1 MAPIHRR
8 QCRVS
13 AVVIR
18 EATSADAAGLAE
30 TWLRARRASLPV
42 IPAPVHGDDEVRAWF
57 ADVVVPTRET
67 WVAEVDGAVVGL
79 LVLDSGWVDQLY
91 VDPDHTGRG
100 LGSQLLDLAKQ
111 QRPDGLELWTFQ
123 ANAGARRFYQR
134 HGFAE
139 VGRTDGDNEEGAPDV
154 RLRWDPTPDPPP
166 PPSGL

>member
-1 MAPIHRR
+1 M
-8 QCRVS
+8 S
-13 AVVIR
+13 
-18 EATSADAAGLAE
+18 
-30 TWLRARRASLPV
+30 W
-42 IPAPVHGDDEVRAWF
+42 
-57 ADVVVPTRET
+57 PTRET
-67 WVAEVDGAVVGL
+67 WVAEVDGAILGL
-79 LVLDSGWVDQLY
+79 LVLDGGWVDQLY

-111 QRPDGLELWTFQ
+111 RRPDGLELWTFQ

-166 PPSGL
+166 PPSGP

>member
-1 MAPIHRR
+1 M
-8 QCRVS
+8 S
-13 AVVIR
+13 VVAIR
-18 EATSADAAGLAE
+18 EATAADAADVAE

-42 IPAPVHGDDEVRAWF
+42 IPSSVHGDDEVRAWF

-79 LVLDSGWVDQLY
+79 VVLDGGWVDQLY
-91 VDPDHTGRG
+91 VDPEHTGRG

-123 ANAGARRFYQR
+123 ANGGARRFYQR
-134 HGFAE
+134 HGFSE

-154 RLRWDPTPDPPP
+154 RLRWDPTPDPPR
-166 PPSGL
+166 SGP